1 MRKLAYG
8 RALVLAAA
16 ISGTAFV
23 APAMAAEESPISANV
38 ALTTDYV
45 WRGVT
50 QTSEDPAIQG
60 GFDYN
65 HASGFYAGVWGSNVQ
80 FAPDDPAHI
89 ELDYYVG
96 FGGTGAGLGY
106 DVGAVYYDYPGVSDY
121 DWWEVY
127 GSLSKDFGTV
137 STEVGTKLTADYA
150 GSEENGYYLWSSA
163 SAPIGAGFNVGAT
176 VGYTDAD
183 IDDFEDWIH
192 WQLGVSTSYAGVDL
206 DLSYHDTNL
215 DDADDVADARVVFT
229 VAKSF

>member
-23 APAMAAEESPISANV
+23 APAMAADESPISANV

-45 WRGVT
+45 WRGIT
-50 QTSEDPAIQG
+50 QTNEEPAIQG
-60 GFDYN
+60 GFDYG
-65 HASGFYAGVWGSNVQ
+65 HSSGLYAGIWGSNVD
-80 FAPDDPAHI
+80 FGGDETI

-96 FGGTGAGLGY
+96 YGSEAAGLGY
-106 DVGAVYYDYPGVSDY
+106 DIGAVYYNYPGETDL

-127 GSLSKDFGTV
+127 GSLSKEFGAV
-137 STEVGTKLTADYA
+137 SGELGTRLTADY
-150 GSEENGYYLWSSA
+150 GGTEENGYYVYAAA
-163 SAPIGAGFNVGAT
+163 SAPIGAGFNLGGT

-215 DDADDVADARVVFT
+215 DDADDIADARVVFT